1 MGWPFYFVRMLHL
14 TFRRVRD
21 EAALRAWM
29 AELGQRADEVRA
41 TFHQE
46 GVRHEQAFLVSTV
59 DGPLLIYAHEVAD
72 PEAAHAAYAQSSL
85 PIDAEHRQRMAAA
98 LAEAV
103 EPELLYDV
111 SA

>member
-1 MGWPFYFVRMLHL
+1 MLHL

-41 TFHQE
+41 TFRQE
-46 GVRHEQAFLVSTV
+46 GVRHEQAFLMPTP
-59 DGPLLIYAHEVAD
+59 DGLVLVYAHEVED
-72 PEAAHAAYAQSSL
+72 PDAAHAAYAQSTL
-85 PIDAEHRQRMAAA
+85 PIDAEHRERMAQA

-103 EPELLYDV
+103 EPELLYEV
-111 SA
+111 RL

>member
-1 MGWPFYFVRMLHL
+1 MLHL

-29 AELGQRADEVRA
+29 SELGQRVDEVRA
-41 TFHQE
+41 TFRQE
-46 GVRHEQAFLVSTV
+46 GVGHEQAFLMPTP
-59 DGPLLIYAHEVAD
+59 DGLVLIYAHEVED
-72 PEAAHAAYAQSSL
+72 PDAAQAAYAQSTL
-85 PIDAEHRQRMAAA
+85 PIDAEHRQRMAEV

-111 SA
+111 QL

>member
-1 MGWPFYFVRMLHL
+1 MLHL

-41 TFHQE
+41 TFRQE
-46 GVRHEQAFLVSTV
+46 GVRHEQAFLLPSP
-59 DGPLLIYAHEVAD
+59 DGLVLVYAHEVED
-72 PEAAHAAYAQSSL
+72 PEAASAAYAQSSL

-111 SA
+111 RL

>member
-1 MGWPFYFVRMLHL
+1 MLHL

-41 TFHQE
+41 TFRQE
-46 GVRHEQAFLVSTV
+46 GVRHEQAFLLPTP
-59 DGPLLIYAHEVAD
+59 DGLVLVYAHEVED
-72 PEAAHAAYAQSSL
+72 PDAAHAAYAESAL
-85 PIDAEHRQRMAAA
+85 PIDAEHRQRMATA
-98 LAEAV
+98 LGDAV

-111 SA
+111 RL